1 MWLYLGWE
9 VQGQSKRLY
18 RFGFY
23 LYMWLYLGREVQ
35 GRSMAQRLFRVG
47 SLRRHSGRTQ
57 FLPFLPALDPRRQAR
72 YEEEFIRSPIN
83 PLSMSR
89 SMVVLSASSHFY
101 KSSCPLVSL
110 SVGNAIV
117 WNAQNGW
124 FWRISSSLSPFMP
137 YHIHFHSFTHS
148 SKTFVHKFLTKR
160 GALIG
165 LNLAL
170 FLPMAII
177 CYFWMWRV
185 GADTKNW
192 FRFKLEAK
200 TLLS

>member
-1 MWLYLGWE
+1 MLSSVLKFSQYLRLGVLINE
-9 VQGQSKRLY
+9 VLIKKKSVY

-47 SLRRHSGRTQ
+47 SLWRHFRRTQ
-57 FLPFLPALDPRRQAR
+57 FLPLLPALDPRRQAR

-124 FWRISSSLSPFMP
+124 FWRISSFLSPFMP
-137 YHIHFHSFTHS
+137 HHIQIPSFLPSFLHSFIH
-148 SKTFVHKFLTKR
+148 TFIHQKR
-160 GALIG
+160 SFT
-165 LNLAL
+165 N
-170 FLPMAII
+170 
-177 CYFWMWRV
+177 
-185 GADTKNW
+185 
-192 FRFKLEAK
+192 
-200 TLLS
+200 S